1 MRHPPRLT
9 GHRRRSTRDALRRS
23 YRLAAVALTIGLA
36 CLAGER
42 GAWAQRGSTA
52 GAGQAGTGGRGGGPP
67 RDPGQGPFGG
77 RGFGRGNQP
86 TGTAVI
92 RGRVTV
98 IDTGAPVRRA
108 QVSATAPGTGLMRAA
123 TTDADG
129 RFELRDLPA
138 AGWTLTASKPGFVAQ
153 RLGQR
158 HPFES
163 VVPLDVSDGQQVGG
177 ANFALARGGVITG
190 RIFDDSGDPLANARV
205 QVLRSRIVEGRRR
218 LVPAGVDDGTDD
230 TGAFRLYGLAPG
242 DYYVSASTSD
252 FVGAAGGLAMGGV
265 AMGAVTIAGGVAEPI
280 QFRGAGGGVPTY
292 FPGTVNVAEAQRIRL
307 GAGEETTISFGLQ
320 AVRASRISGTVVSAE
335 GGAPSNGAVMLRG
348 ADSDEVFVGIGT
360 GGPILAD
367 GAFSIANVAPGSYV
381 LTARTGGPIRGGG
394 GRNAGEME
402 VGSVNVTVNGEDLS
416 GVTIAMTRG
425 ASLQGTIVGAG
436 GARPALEGVRVV
448 SRPAR
453 AFEPMAGGNAT
464 APVSAAG
471 AFQLSALHGAVRLR
485 VERLPAPWQVQSI
498 EVNGVDVTDAGLELK
513 GTEQITGVRIT
524 LTDRIAELNGT
535 VMLGSQ
541 AVKNA
546 SVLIF
551 PDDERRW
558 IFPSR
563 FVRSTRGNDQGNF
576 TVRGL
581 PPGVGYLA
589 AAVSYVEEGE
599 AEDPEFLAGLRDRA
613 TSVSLR
619 EGETKTI
626 ELRVIE
632 R

>member
-1 MRHPPRLT
+1 MPPMRHQPRLT
-9 GHRRRSTRDALRRS
+9 PHG
-23 YRLAAVALTIGLA
+23 LAAVALTIGLV
-36 CLAGER
+36 CLAGEH
-42 GAWAQRGSTA
+42 GAWAQRGNTA
-52 GAGQAGTGGRGGGPP
+52 GAAQGGTGGRTGGPP

-86 TGTAVI
+86 AGSAVI
-92 RGRVTV
+92 RGRVTA

-129 RFELRDLPA
+129 QFELRDLPA
-138 AGWTLTASKPGFVAQ
+138 AAWTLTASKPGFVAQ

-163 VVPLDVSDGQQVGG
+163 VVPLDVGDGQQVGG

-190 RIFDDSGDPLANARV
+190 RIYDDLGDPLANARV
-205 QVLRSRIVEGRRR
+205 QVLRSRMVEGRRR
-218 LVPAGVDDGTDD
+218 LVAVGVSDGTDD

-242 DYYVSASTSD
+242 DYYVSASMGG
-252 FVGAAGGLAMGGV
+252 FIGAVGGNAVGAV
-265 AMGAVTIAGGVAEPI
+265 AMGAVTFAAGAAEPI
-280 QFRGAGGGVPTY
+280 QLRGASGSVPTY

-320 AVRASRISGTVVSAE
+320 AVRASRISGTVINAD
-335 GGAPSNGAVMLRG
+335 GGAPSSGAVMLRS
-348 ADSDEVFVGIGT
+348 ADSDEVFVGMGA

-367 GAFSIANVAPGSYV
+367 GAFSIPSVAPGSYA
-381 LTARTGGPIRGGG
+381 LTARTGGQNRGGS
-394 GRNAGEME
+394 GRTAGEME
-402 VGSVNVTVNGEDLS
+402 VGTVNVTVNGEDLS
-416 GVTIAMTRG
+416 GVTITMTHG
-425 ASLQGTIVGAG
+425 ATLQGTIVGAG
-436 GARPALEGVRVV
+436 GARPALDGVRVV
-448 SRPAR
+448 SRPTR
-453 AFEPMAGGNAT
+453 AGEPMGGGNAT
-464 APVSAAG
+464 ASVSAAG
-471 AFQLSALHGAVRLR
+471 AFQLYPLHGAVRLR

-524 LTDRIAELNGT
+524 LTDRIAEVNGT
-535 VMLGSQ
+535 VKLGAQ
-541 AVKNA
+541 VAKDA
-546 SVLIF
+546 AVLIF
-551 PDDERRW
+551 ADDEARW
-558 IFPSR
+558 TFPSR

-576 TVRGL
+576 SVRGL
-581 PPGVGYLA
+581 PPGLGYLA
-589 AAVSYVEEGE
+589 AAVSYLEEGE
-599 AEDPEFLAGLRDRA
+599 AEDPEFLAALRDRA